1 VLIICGAEERIVT
14 SDRAERVAARMPDA
28 RVVMVEG
35 AGHVV
40 NEEAPEQ
47 SNQALV
53 EFFAP

>member
-1 VLIICGAEERIVT
+1 
-14 SDRAERVAARMPDA
+14 MPDA